1 MTNFVSKYEDD
12 SEHGIFTGKE
22 SRQATL
28 KAANKSKGTKSKPEI
43 IVLENMGQN
52 FSLAID
58 LLVCLRIS
66 STRWHFRIRS
76 ESVEVLQSY
85 LLVRKGRPYRHSI
98 L

>member
-43 IVLENMGQN
+43 I
-52 FSLAID
+52 
-58 LLVCLRIS
+58 R
-66 STRWHFRIRS
+66 
-76 ESVEVLQSY
+76 
-85 LLVRKGRPYRHSI
+85 VREHGTKLFTCY
-98 L
+98 